1 MNKNELIN
9 EYRKFLI
16 NTRLESSVKSYVNDY
31 LLGGFRN
38 VINPIFEK
46 TFNKK
51 FDVLEYFT
59 SLNLKT
65 RRLLCELFVMM
76 IKQEKDNR
84 NSGLNTKTLSNYNA
98 SFIAFSAFN
107 DCLRFRGKDE
117 YDKLLPLFNYSLFF
131 TKKEIIDNF
140 EWRINTQ
147 DRFYEKKTICL
158 PCRLLSKIYQKG
170 NDYTSVVDKMLNGC
184 KVLID
189 GRGHSIKLKQVR
201 NISIVNG
208 EFVVC
213 YGSKGTTTKLYTEVN
228 KKGNSLGYA
237 IQTGDLLRDISLDHD
252 NPLFDV
258 YRKFLFDGNAP
269 TLRKLSD
276 DYCAYHRA
284 HMNITQSALA
294 CHYYNNRY
302 SQLGINEQ
310 SLLKEVDVLFSCLKL
325 TIMDRRINSSKN
337 KN

>member
-9 EYRKFLI
+9 KYRKFLI

-107 DCLRFRGKDE
+107 DCLRFRGKD
-117 YDKLLPLFNYSLFF
+117 
-131 TKKEIIDNF
+131 
-140 EWRINTQ
+140 
-147 DRFYEKKTICL
+147 
-158 PCRLLSKIYQKG
+158 
-170 NDYTSVVDKMLNGC
+170 
-184 KVLID
+184 
-189 GRGHSIKLKQVR
+189 
-201 NISIVNG
+201 
-208 EFVVC
+208 
-213 YGSKGTTTKLYTEVN
+213 
-228 KKGNSLGYA
+228 
-237 IQTGDLLRDISLDHD
+237 
-252 NPLFDV
+252 
-258 YRKFLFDGNAP
+258 
-269 TLRKLSD
+269 
-276 DYCAYHRA
+276 
-284 HMNITQSALA
+284 
-294 CHYYNNRY
+294 
-302 SQLGINEQ
+302 
-310 SLLKEVDVLFSCLKL
+310 
-325 TIMDRRINSSKN
+325 
-337 KN
+337 